1 MSRWIGLIARRGVG
15 IFICV
20 LAGAL
25 FATASSR
32 AEAGEGGQL
41 VMAATGGDYERK
53 LREIVFEPFSRE
65 TGIEVV
71 LVGGTASE
79 FWAKAKAMSEIG
91 RLEWDMLEAG
101 SGDVYV
107 PERSSLLLDLG
118 EDCALVP
125 RAKSDGAGQVCHRFG
140 VVPIYGATLLTANRD
155 LFNGDVPDDWN
166 DFFNVEDFPG
176 PRSLPNFGTP
186 WRVLIGAL
194 LADGVRPDELFPLD
208 LDRAFEK
215 LEEIRPH
222 ISLWWRTGDQ
232 IQRTLRDQEIA
243 MTLVWNTRIDF
254 LLNEDLPLQ
263 RVWEGATLN
272 EAHWVVFEAAPN
284 RQNALRF
291 LNWYFDHP
299 EVQAAFARAVA
310 ASPTTNSA
318 LALLPVKE
326 QKNSPIFPDN
336 LKGVIKVDYVWLAEH
351 HGVIAE
357 RWNSWIAR

>member
-1 MSRWIGLIARRGVG
+1 MSRFIAGYGAGVIVG
-15 IFICV
+15 ILVGV
-20 LAGAL
+20 LCLAAP
-25 FATASSR
+25 SR
-32 AEAGEGGQL
+32 VEAGEGGQL

-53 LREIVFEPFSRE
+53 LKEIVFEPFSRE

-71 LVGGTASE
+71 LVGGAAGE

-107 PERSSLLLDLG
+107 PERNSLLLDLG

-125 RAKSDGAGQVCHRFG
+125 RAKSDGAGEVCHRFG
-140 VVPIYGATLLTANRD
+140 VVPTYGATLLTANRD
-155 LFNGDVPDDWN
+155 MFEGDTPRNWS
-166 DFFNVEDFPG
+166 DFFNIEAFPG
-176 PRSLPNFGTP
+176 PRSLPSFGTP

-194 LADGVRPDELFPLD
+194 LADGVEPGDLFPLD
-208 LDRAFEK
+208 LDRAFKK

-232 IQRTLRDQEIA
+232 IQRALRDREIA

-254 LLNEDLPLQ
+254 LLNEGLPLQ
-263 RVWEGATLN
+263 RIWEGSTLN
-272 EAHWVVFEAAPN
+272 EAHWVVFKGAPN
-284 RQNALRF
+284 RKNALRF

-310 ASPTTNSA
+310 TSPTTKSA
-318 LALLPVKE
+318 LALLPASE
-326 QKNSPIFPDN
+326 QENSPVFPDN
-336 LKGVIKVDYVWLAEH
+336 LKGVVKVDYEWLAQH
-351 HGVIAE
+351 HGEIVE
-357 RWNSWIAR
+357 RWNRWIAQ